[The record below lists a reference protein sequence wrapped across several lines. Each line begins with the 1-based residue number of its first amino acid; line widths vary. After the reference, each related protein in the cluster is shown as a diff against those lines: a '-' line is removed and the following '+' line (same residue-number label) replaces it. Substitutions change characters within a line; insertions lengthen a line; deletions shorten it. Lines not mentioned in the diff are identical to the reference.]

1 MELAANKA
9 LEISRSPLAKVRRR
23 MQYFVR
29 YILARSQSQ
38 ALGMLLPIIENSF
51 RHPWVAEVQLQ
62 IRFWWPDRYANRERP
77 LMHWDAP
84 VVISVFRR
92 IRGKKRPALLM
103 SLFVTTD
110 TLYIQQIQGIP
121 RTDVPRDL
129 GTWPKMFMEAC
140 RTFAYQQK
148 FKEMRVPRAASLYSY
163 HHPFISPE
171 ILPDARER
179 ALQRIRKRMETL
191 YDANA
196 LELGFVPDGRW
207 FKWINPMI
215 PQPMAA
221 KRNPANLGWVR
232 SLFVLG
238 AAMLAAGLVE

>member
-1 MELAANKA
+1 MELAANKT
-9 LEISRSPLAKVRRR
+9 LEISRSSLAKVRRL

-29 YILARSQSQ
+29 YILAKSQSQ
-38 ALGMLLPIIENSF
+38 TLGMLLPIIENSF

-62 IRFWWPDRYANRERP
+62 IGFWPTRGLPLRWNANRERS
-77 LMHWDAP
+77 LLHWDAP
-84 VVISVFRR
+84 VGIAVFRR

-129 GTWPKMFMEAC
+129 GAWPKMFMEAC

-171 ILPDARER
+171 LLPDARER
-179 ALQRIRKRMETL
+179 ALQRIRKSMETL

-196 LELGFVPDGRW
+196 L
-207 FKWINPMI
+207 
-215 PQPMAA
+215 
-221 KRNPANLGWVR
+221 
-232 SLFVLG
+232 
-238 AAMLAAGLVE
+238 AAGSSGSIRRSSN